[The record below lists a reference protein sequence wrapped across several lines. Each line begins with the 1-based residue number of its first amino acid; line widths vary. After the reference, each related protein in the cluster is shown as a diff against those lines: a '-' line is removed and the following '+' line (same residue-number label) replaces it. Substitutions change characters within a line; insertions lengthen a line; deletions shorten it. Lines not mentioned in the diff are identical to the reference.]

1 MRKFWKNIKLF
12 FISLA
17 WGMRGG
23 DKLLSVSNKDNEGGD
38 VAGIEQQ
45 KSQENVYANLLRGE
59 VTQEVKELRHE
70 MYYAERKSH
79 DYVYAGGGHAQKR
92 NEVFDYNGNIETS
105 DGFKVQ
111 IVQENKEDASSLIEH
126 GIYST
131 GKDVELEAKAKG
143 DLRTKD
149 KRDFTIA
156 IKREF
161 LPSFR
166 LEQYATKIVVKRID
180 ETHVLLDIYVPDG
193 RRQFD
198 NVHKLFLKSLE
209 KIYMGDKRS
218 DIVDFHALSFITS
231 NAYGSDDL
239 KFYEYDNIKFDNIIS
254 FDGSYVLRFTAD
266 IVTDGF
272 DMIDEFFDEIADEKS
287 KNHAPRK
294 NAPTISLESAVEA
307 QEAEDYDV
315 DKAKNL
321 MDELNNE
328 GK

>member
-1 MRKFWKNIKLF
+1 MRKLWLNIKIF
-12 FISLA
+12 FESLA

-23 DKLLSVSNKDNEGGD
+23 DKLLTASNKENEGGD
-38 VAGIEQQ
+38 IAGIEQQ
-45 KSQENVYANLLRGE
+45 KEAHNVYADLLRGE

-70 MYYAERKSH
+70 MYYSERKSH
-79 DYVYAGGGHAQKR
+79 DYVYAGGGHAVKKNQ
-92 NEVFDYNGNIETS
+92 VFDYNGNIETS

-111 IVQENKEDASSLIEH
+111 IVQENKEDASSLIEN
-126 GIYST
+126 GIYNMGT
-131 GKDVELEAKAKG
+131 NAEFDERAKG
-143 DLRTKD
+143 DLRLKEKRNFTIEI
-149 KRDFTIA
+149 KRDF
-156 IKREF
+156 F
-161 LPSFR
+161 PSFR

-180 ETHVLLDIYVPDG
+180 DSHVILDIYVSAD

-198 NVHKLFLKSLE
+198 NVHKLFLKSIE

-218 DIVDFHALSFITS
+218 DIVDFNELNFITS

-239 KFYEYDNIKFDNIIS
+239 KYYSYDNIKFDNIIS

-266 IVTDGF
+266 IAEDGY
-272 DMIDEFFDEIADEKS
+272 DLINDFFDAIADEKS
-287 KNHAPRK
+287 KKHTPRN
-294 NAPTISLESAVEA
+294 NATEISLKNIIDTQNIEN
-307 QEAEDYDV
+307 YDV

>member
-1 MRKFWKNIKLF
+1 MRKIWNAIKLF

-17 WGMRGG
+17 WGMKGA

-38 VAGIEQQ
+38 LAGIEQQ
-45 KSQENVYANLLRGE
+45 KAQENVYANLLRGE

-92 NEVFDYNGNIETS
+92 NDIFDYSGNIETS

-111 IVQENKEDASSLIEH
+111 IVQENKEDASSLIEN

-131 GKDVELEAKAKG
+131 GTEVEFDEKAKG
-143 DLRTKD
+143 DLRLKEQRKFTIMI
-149 KRDFTIA
+149 KRDF
-156 IKREF
+156 F
-161 LPSFR
+161 PSFR
-166 LEQYATKIVVKRID
+166 LEQYATKLVVKRID
-180 ETHVLLDIYVPDG
+180 EKHALLDIYVPDG
-193 RRQFD
+193 RKQFD
-198 NVHKLFLKSLE
+198 NVHKLFLKSVE

-218 DIVDFHALSFITS
+218 DIVDFQALSFISS
-231 NAYGSDDL
+231 NAYGTDDL

-266 IVTDGF
+266 VVTDGF
-272 DMIDEFFDEIADEKS
+272 DMIEEFYDEAAAEKS

-294 NAPTISLESAVEA
+294 NAPTVSLESAIEA
-307 QEAEDYDV
+307 QNAENYDI
-315 DKAKNL
+315 DTAENL
-321 MDELNNE
+321 MKELDNE